1 MTTNVLPS
9 SGELKNPNGTLSYTK
24 GGEFTSVDVAWIW
37 SLLIAVTAPYVFTF
51 LKYFWILVFKKTR
64 KLNYTVLF
72 IVSFFKVVF
81 IITN

>member
-9 SGELKNPNGTLSYTK
+9 SGELKNPNGTLSYFK
-24 GGEFTSVDVAWIW
+24 ESAFTNVEVTWIW
-37 SLLIAVTAPYVFTF
+37 SLLIAVTAPHVFTF

-72 IVSFFKVVF
+72 IVSIFKVVF

>member
-9 SGELKNPNGTLSYTK
+9 NGGLKNPNGTLRYFK
-24 GGEFTSVDVAWIW
+24 GDELTNVFTSVDVTWIW

-64 KLNYTVLF
+64 KLNYSVLLA
-72 IVSFFKVVF
+72 VS
-81 IITN
+81 

>member
-24 GGEFTSVDVAWIW
+24 GGEFTSVDVTWIW

-72 IVSFFKVVF
+72 IVSIFKWYL
-81 IITN
+81 